1 MTVEP
6 DLAGLV
12 TSLDTFV
19 AERNWAQFHSAKN
32 LVMAL
37 TAEVGELTEHFMWRT
52 PEQSD
57 HLPPDTAAAVADE
70 LADVFIYLLHL
81 SRRLD
86 VDLVAAAHRK
96 LRAAQL
102 KYPAERTRVPEP
114 ADD

>member
-1 MTVEP
+1 MTVAR
-6 DLAGLV
+6 DLDELMAA
-12 TSLDTFV
+12 LDHFV

-57 HLPPDTAAAVADE
+57 HLPPDAAAAVADE

-81 SRRLD
+81 SRRID
-86 VDLVAAAHRK
+86 VDLVAAARRK
-96 LRAAQL
+96 LAAAAE
-102 KYPAERTRVPEP
+102 KYPPGLTRVPEP
-114 ADD
+114 GRE